1 MNNKQ
6 PHTFH
11 SSRIKH
17 NYYLV
22 RWLMACLMCC
32 EKQYIC
38 LGYVIS
44 CYGNTMGDLGLYLHS
59 CRPSPRPSIDN
70 RLLLCACMWLSNGSV
85 CLLVSVCACQ
95 SAIDFLGSY
104 KEFDHLGSFLSTQSK
119 NAKLT
124 AFLCFIDGR
133 ALSNSLQKLLVKNS
147 NLIIYR
153 KPNDVTR

>member
-1 MNNKQ
+1 MSRHVLIRLLGNNKQ

-44 CYGNTMGDLGLYLHS
+44 CYGNTKGDRGLYLHS
-59 CRPSPRPSIDN
+59 CRPSPRPSIHN
-70 RLLLCACMWLSNGSV
+70 RLLPCACMWLSNGSV
-85 CLLVSVCACQ
+85 CLLASVCACQ
-95 SAIDFLGSY
+95 SAIDFLVSY
-104 KEFDHLGSFLSTQSK
+104 KSWTILGVSFHSGPK

-124 AFLCFIDGR
+124 AFSVL
-133 ALSNSLQKLLVKNS
+133 
-147 NLIIYR
+147 YR
-153 KPNDVTR
+153 WQNTFQ

>member
-1 MNNKQ
+1 MLSDSRSFTQQ

-44 CYGNTMGDLGLYLHS
+44 CYGNTKGDLGLYLHS
-59 CRPSPRPSIDN
+59 CRPSPRPSIHN
-70 RLLLCACMWLSNGSV
+70 RLLPCACMWSSNGSV
-85 CLLVSVCACQ
+85 CLLVSVCARQ

-104 KEFDHLGSFLSTQSK
+104 KELGVFFPLRSK

-124 AFLCFIDGR
+124 AFLCFIER
-133 ALSNSLQKLLVKNS
+133 QNTSQ
-147 NLIIYR
+147 
-153 KPNDVTR
+153 